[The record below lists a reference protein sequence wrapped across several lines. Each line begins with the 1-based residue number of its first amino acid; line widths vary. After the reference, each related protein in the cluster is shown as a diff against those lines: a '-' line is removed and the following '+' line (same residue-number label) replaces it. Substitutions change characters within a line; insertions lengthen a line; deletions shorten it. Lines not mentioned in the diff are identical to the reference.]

1 MLNETKERNIV
12 AMLKETANFCRD
24 AKQIFTELSE
34 LIVNDK
40 FIKKVNNPINENF
53 FFSKEGWI
61 DYNFFVKIN
70 QTINGFRLIVATGEV
85 DEYERYLQITNKL
98 HLDKNIPLLLV
109 YGCFVP
115 VKNIEMSIKST
126 PFIVDACCGF
136 TSKDDEEY
144 DWGNFDTNQIEWNTD
159 IVVEMKE
166 WTAEIATLKGYPEWE
181 EYCSKAKIKY
191 KPLLEIQNYED
202 VKKLAD
208 EIKAMTIS

>member
-1 MLNETKERNIV
+1 LT
-12 AMLKETANFCRD
+12 
-24 AKQIFTELSE
+24 
-34 LIVNDK
+34 
-40 FIKKVNNPINENF
+40 
-53 FFSKEGWI
+53 
-61 DYNFFVKIN
+61 
-70 QTINGFRLIVATGEV
+70 
-85 DEYERYLQITNKL
+85 
-98 HLDKNIPLLLV
+98 
-109 YGCFVP
+109 
-115 VKNIEMSIKST
+115 
-126 PFIVDACCGF
+126 VDACCGF